1 MKYQNIVAYSVIP
14 LALLSILSLL
24 VNVQA
29 QNNSPNQTAAS
40 SQPSQA
46 TNLTIQALMK
56 VDIADLK
63 NSLTNA
69 KVAIVNGNF
78 EEALT
83 GVRDV
88 ETQLLLIDPSPTKF
102 LSDLHKVTNSI
113 AKSEVEKSLDGLT
126 KVQVD
131 ILRAENQIFKT
142 ALANPQ
148 VLQQINNNVQGI
160 EEEEVEE
167 EEEEEEVEEETTS
180 TDTETDT

>member
-1 MKYQNIVAYSVIP
+1 MKYQNIVVYSIIP

-29 QNNSPNQTAAS
+29 QTNSPNQTAPP
-40 SQPSQA
+40 QPNQA
-46 TNLTIQALMK
+46 MNLTTQALMK
-56 VDIADLK
+56 VNIADIK
-63 NSLTNA
+63 NSLMNA

-113 AKSEVEKSLDGLT
+113 ARSDVEKSLDGLT
-126 KVQVD
+126 NIQIT
-131 ILRAENQIFKT
+131 ILRAENQIFK
-142 ALANPQ
+142 AAVANPQ
-148 VLQQINNNVQGI
+148 LMQQINSLEQGI
-160 EEEEVEE
+160 EEEED
-167 EEEEEEVEEETTS
+167 EEEVEEEETTS
-180 TDTETDT
+180 TDTDTNTET